1 MQEFK
6 LWFKPQRNVKTY
18 LPKVPNHTAFIQ
30 ITVSDLWKTDQFLRC
45 TVSAKF
51 LMCKHANSLL
61 GFDFLH
67 EISGCTE
74 TNIE

>member
-1 MQEFK
+1 M
-6 LWFKPQRNVKTY
+6 KTY

-30 ITVSDLWKTDQFLRC
+30 TTVSDLWNIDQFLGC

-51 LMCKHANSLL
+51 LTFMHANSSL
-61 GFDFLH
+61 GCDFLH

-74 TNIE
+74 TNI